1 MPSQKSIA
9 VATAREPKRER
20 GMQRVAAI
28 LDAGAAVFAEKGYD
42 AATMTEVAARS
53 NTAIG
58 SLYRFFPTK
67 EVLADV
73 LLARYGER
81 IHASLDAITADAA
94 DLDAAR
100 LADRL
105 VDLMSTLRS
114 DRAAAIALMDARG
127 DADGRRSRLRAD
139 MRASLAGILA
149 VAGKV
154 PPAQGARVAST
165 LLSQMRSVGPLID
178 EEAAGLPGLLNELR
192 TMLQCYLAHVFDT
205 AGAKRKP

>member
-53 NTAIG
+53 STAIG

-73 LLARYGER
+73 LLTRYAER
-81 IHASLDAITADAA
+81 IHASLDAIAGDARQ
-94 DLDAAR
+94 LDPQA

-114 DRAAAIALMDARG
+114 DRAAAITLMDARG

-139 MRASLAGILA
+139 MRSSLVTILA
-149 VAGKV
+149 DAGGVA
-154 PPAQGARVAST
+154 PPYGAQVAAT
-165 LLSQMRSVGPLID
+165 LLSQMRSVGPLLD
-178 EEAAGLPGLLNELR
+178 EEAAGTPGLLNELR
-192 TMLQCYLAHVFDT
+192 TMLRCYLDHVFAT
-205 AGAKRKP
+205 ARARRKG

>member
-94 DLDAAR
+94 DLDAAH

-139 MRASLAGILA
+139 MRASLVGILA